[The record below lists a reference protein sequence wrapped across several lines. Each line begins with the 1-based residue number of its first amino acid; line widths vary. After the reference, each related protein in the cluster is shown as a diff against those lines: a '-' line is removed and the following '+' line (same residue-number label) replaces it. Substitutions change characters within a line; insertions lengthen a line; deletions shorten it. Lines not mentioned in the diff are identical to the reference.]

1 MELNESLTL
10 IKSLNCKYH
19 LTYLKKL
26 NELNSSIEV
35 VKDEIINSS
44 IKLIDCIKE
53 QQENLFYQLNQ
64 IQVETTAK
72 LNQYLEKQFNIENK
86 IENSKISQI
95 HNEIDDLKLEFEQM
109 TNELENLN
117 FDYEFKESD
126 EISLNIGIL
135 QV

>member
-10 IKSLNCKYH
+10 IKSLNFKYH
-19 LTYLKKL
+19 LIYLKKL

-35 VKDEIINSS
+35 IKDEIINSS
-44 IKLIDCIKE
+44 VKLIDCIKE

-64 IQVETTAK
+64 IQIETTSK
-72 LNQYLEKQFNIENK
+72 LNQYLEKQFNIEKK

-95 HNEIDDLKLEFEQM
+95 HNEIYDLKLEFEQM

-117 FDYEFKESD
+117 FDYEFKKSD
-126 EISLNIGIL
+126 EISSNIGIL

>member
-10 IKSLNCKYH
+10 IKSLNFKYH
-19 LTYLKKL
+19 LIYLKKL

-35 VKDEIINSS
+35 IKDEIINSS

-64 IQVETTAK
+64 IQIETTSK
-72 LNQYLEKQFNIENK
+72 LNQYLEKQFNIEKK

-117 FDYEFKESD
+117 FDYEFKKSD
-126 EISLNIGIL
+126 EISSNIGIL

>member
-10 IKSLNCKYH
+10 IKSLNFKYH
-19 LTYLKKL
+19 LIYLKKL

-35 VKDEIINSS
+35 IKDEIINSS
-44 IKLIDCIKE
+44 VKLIDCIKE

-64 IQVETTAK
+64 IQIETTSK
-72 LNQYLEKQFNIENK
+72 LNQYLEKQFNIEKK

-95 HNEIDDLKLEFEQM
+95 HNEIYDLKLEFEQM

-117 FDYEFKESD
+117 FDYEFKKSD
-126 EISLNIGIL
+126 EISSNIGNL